1 MVQKADRRRELI
13 RREYDSVELRL
24 REIFHLPNDE
34 MVLSFEWDKS
44 EGVLRLIT
52 LKD

>member
-1 MVQKADRRRELI
+1 MKADRTRNLI
-13 RREYDSVELRL
+13 RREYDNVYVRL
-24 REIFHLPNDE
+24 RDMFNIPADE
-34 MVLSFEWDKS
+34 MVLTFEWDVG